1 MRTQPLAFAIL
12 TVGLAAG
19 PTPAQYPKV
28 PKDVQHA
35 EDERRAAYEKPE
47 DEAWEKAQP
56 DLARWA
62 EKGKP
67 YIPGAAR
74 PSDLPQADIPAFP
87 GAWGGGMYSFGGRGG
102 KVYVVTSLEDAG
114 PGTFREA
121 CNAIG
126 PRIVVFNV
134 AGTIHLK
141 NRIRI
146 RAPYITIAGQTAPG
160 NGICIR
166 GATVCVDTH
175 DVVIRHL
182 RFRRGETNV
191 ANRDDSLGGNP
202 VGNVI
207 IDHVSASWGLDENLS
222 MYRHMFRPK
231 DGAMELKLPTV
242 NITIQWCISSEA
254 LDTYNHSLGSTIGGH
269 NSTFH
274 HNLWACNAG
283 RNPSIGMD
291 GDFNFA
297 NNVIYNWRHRTVD
310 GGDQRSRYNIIN
322 NYYKPGPA
330 TPAGA
335 IAYRVLRPDG
345 RRPGPD
351 KTLPREWGKA
361 YVAGNV
367 VAGNEAVTKDNW
379 AGGVQID
386 GDDDPKVILP
396 RVRVDEPFPMAEVPI
411 QPAPE
416 AYDSVLEH
424 VGATRPRRDAVD
436 RRIVEM
442 VRKGTVTDQQR
453 QGIVTDPGQV
463 GGYPEY
469 RGEPVKDSDGD
480 GMPDEWELK
489 YGLNPNDPADAA
501 KDLSGDGYTN
511 IEKYINGLDPGTK
524 VDRKDLRN
532 NRDPL
537 LTARPPTR

>member
-1 MRTQPLAFAIL
+1 MIPITCFAVVAFVL
-12 TVGLAAG
+12 TACPAF
-19 PTPAQYPKV
+19 AQYPTV
-28 PKDVQHA
+28 PKAVQRA

-56 DLARWA
+56 ELAAWA
-62 EKGKP
+62 KKGKP
-67 YIPGAAR
+67 YVPWAAK
-74 PSDLPQADIPAFP
+74 PTDLPLADVPAFP

-102 KVYVVTSLEDAG
+102 KVFVVTSLADAG

-126 PRIVVFNV
+126 PRLVVFNV

-141 NRIRI
+141 NRVRI

-160 NGICIR
+160 DGVCIR
-166 GATVCVDTH
+166 GATVCIDTH

-182 RFRRGETNV
+182 RFRRGETDV

-202 VGNVI
+202 VGNVVL
-207 IDHVSASWGLDENLS
+207 DHVSASWGLDENLS
-222 MYRHMFRPK
+222 MYRHMYRPP
-231 DGAMELKLPTV
+231 GAKADVKLPAV
-242 NITIQWCISSEA
+242 NVTIQWCISSEA

-291 GDFNFA
+291 GDFNFL
-297 NNVIYNWRHRTVD
+297 NNVLYNWRHRTVD
-310 GGDQRSRYNIIN
+310 GGDQKSRYNILN

-330 TPAGA
+330 TPGDA

-351 KTLPREWGKA
+351 KTLAREWGKA
-361 YVAGNV
+361 HVSGNV
-367 VAGNEAVTKDNW
+367 VAGHDAITADNW

-386 GDDDPKVILP
+386 GPDDPKAILP
-396 RVRVDEPFPMAEVPI
+396 RVRMEKPFPMAQAPI
-411 QPAPE
+411 EPATAAYE
-416 AYDSVLEH
+416 AVLEH
-424 VGATRPRRDAVD
+424 AGATRPKRDAVD
-436 RRIVEM
+436 RRIIDQ
-442 VRKGTVTDQQR
+442 VRRGTAPDGTK
-453 QGIVTDPGQV
+453 QGIVTDVTQV

-469 RGEPVKDSDGD
+469 AGTAVNDADQD
-480 GMPDEWELK
+480 GMPDDWERAA
-489 YGLNPNDPADAA
+489 GLDPNDPADAA
-501 KDLSGDGYTN
+501 TDRTGDGYTN
-511 IEKYINGLDPGTK
+511 VEKYINGLDPK
-524 VDRKDLRN
+524 QKPDRKDLRN

-537 LTARPPTR
+537 MTRP